1 MGTSGTVA
9 DYSGALRCYRG
20 ALGYSRVLPPVRQ
33 ELADDG
39 CEPIEA
45 PPPYYACHRCRAEV
59 FALSEVR
66 EQASGR
72 G

>member
-9 DYSGALRCYRG
+9 DYSGAPRCSRG
-20 ALGYSRVLPPVRQ
+20 ALGYSRVLSPVRQ

-39 CEPIEA
+39 FEPIEA

-66 EQASGR
+66 EQASSR

>member
-1 MGTSGTVA
+1 
-9 DYSGALRCYRG
+9 
-20 ALGYSRVLPPVRQ
+20 VLPPARQ

-39 CEPIEA
+39 LEPIEA

-66 EQASGR
+66 EQASSR

>member
-9 DYSGALRCYRG
+9 DYRG
-20 ALGYSRVLPPVRQ
+20 ALGYSRVLPSVRQ

-39 CEPIEA
+39 FEPIEA

-66 EQASGR
+66 EQASSR